1 LVVVEEGE
9 EGGITTAAG
18 LFSIVAAGA
27 AGKGVAAI
35 GDLPKIGGP
44 ETATES
50 VLAAPP
56 PKLKV

>member
-1 LVVVEEGE
+1 VEEE
-9 EGGITTAAG
+9 AEGGNTTAVG
-18 LFSIVAAGA
+18 LFSIVAAAGA
-27 AGKGVAAI
+27 GVGVAAI

-50 VLAAPP
+50 LLAAPP

>member
-1 LVVVEEGE
+1 MVVEEE
-9 EGGITTAAG
+9 EGGNTTAAG
-18 LFSIVAAGA
+18 LFSIVAAAGA
-27 AGKGVAAI
+27 GVAAI

-44 ETATES
+44 EAAIES

>member
-1 LVVVEEGE
+1 VVVEED
-9 EGGITTAAG
+9 EGGNTTAAG
-18 LFSIVAAGA
+18 LFSIVAAAGA
-27 AGKGVAAI
+27 GVGVAAI

-44 ETATES
+44 EAAAES

>member
-1 LVVVEEGE
+1 LVEEG
-9 EGGITTAAG
+9 GNTTAAG

-27 AGKGVAAI
+27 GVGVVAI

-44 ETATES
+44 EAAIES
-50 VLAAPP
+50 VFAAPP